1 MEFAFDPMLEMGC
14 GVGCGMGCGMGRGMG
29 WDVGWD
35 VAYWMIQQL
44 HLRHV
49 HVLGHNLL
57 LQGGDPA
64 ELRRDGFN
72 CRRR

>member
-1 MEFAFDPMLEMGC
+1 MGC
-14 GVGCGMGCGMGRGMG
+14 GMGGGMGCGMGCGMR
-29 WDVGWD
+29 
-35 VAYWMIQQL
+35 L

-49 HVLGHNLL
+49 HVLGYDLL

-72 CRRR
+72 YRRR